1 MIKSNLFCIHKY
13 SKCIQRFSTKLLF
26 MAKFYILRI
35 NSRYT
40 IHAFTYLHVHYN
52 NYDISKHFFDD
63 LEKEIGCIRQNVQFT
78 SKKLFLR
85 IYNIVGKKLHT
96 LQGHSSSMELYSAL
110 GNSYFLSKTLMD
122 TEETFRVWDTTS
134 FRCVTSFR
142 HDNYVSMIHYLHLT
156 LPFIYDLIPITHVQF
171 T

>member
-1 MIKSNLFCIHKY
+1 
-13 SKCIQRFSTKLLF
+13 
-26 MAKFYILRI
+26 MAKFYNIRI
-35 NSRYT
+35 NFRYT

-63 LEKEIGCIRQNVQFT
+63 LEKEIGCIRQNVQFM

-156 LPFIYDLIPITHVQF
+156 YRLSMTWYQLHTFSLHDSLNFVGAKFRGLLKLYKFVAT
-171 T
+171 